1 MADNIDD
8 DEEGKP
14 VQIQFEFLNANDEI
28 ELSEEFTV
36 KILSQKNQSE
46 DFETNRIKIINSC
59 DFRTAEERF
68 YYYMFDKTKEI
79 FLTKDTDLTPY
90 LKSNKIIMQNCKT
103 FAEQIC
109 DKLREDALT
118 YQKMEEEGRSQEDLR
133 KSDANSEKK
142 KEIRRILN
150 YLTNNFEI
158 GLFAEI
164 FIANNGIQ
172 YLDKII
178 QYNTGNI
185 RKYALKGLS
194 KLLDYQSTFDYFDK
208 KKEILSSLYTILV
221 SDNDLKSP
229 IFAID
234 IMLKIIRT
242 SEEKIMY
249 IIDVAEKYAKKTHTK
264 IYYKLVE
271 YLSETN
277 KESDLKY
284 YSLWFINMIM
294 NYCHPSKL
302 PRIIIQLRDV
312 GIFEML
318 EKRKHLD
325 KNFELQ
331 VNMFLEKTQSVL
343 LDSDFEVE
351 IYKKE
356 IEDLKTHCYEIEK
369 RNISFS
375 EENEFYETLV
385 DEFIKYLNF
394 SNCFVTQA
402 GITNDKSKERNDD
415 KLDIKITVD
424 ERGAVDFQK
433 LIEEKNIKDFKEL
446 LDKFTILDP
455 ENNKL
460 KQKNKDLGGEG
471 GNIKNDQITELE
483 KKLKEEEDSHSSV
496 VKIKEDLENKVR
508 ELEKKFSPGKEA
520 STPSSTRTP
529 SPPPPPPPPPG
540 VPGVPTPPGTIPP
553 PPPPPGGPGGPPPP
567 PPPPG
572 APLPPGAPGFFGA
585 PIAKPT
591 KPKIT
596 LKSKVKQLQWQRVLL
611 MPESSKDRPN
621 LIWNNMKELKVD
633 VDEVIFLF
641 GTKKREQQKEEEKKP
656 KIETKKF
663 LDPKR
668 TQEVSIIVTKLPE
681 PEDVNRALI
690 TLDQSILNSDQIE
703 GLLKILITKEEL
715 NMYKS
720 MGEDGNWDKG
730 EKYLVKINDIP
741 NHQIKLKIWSLT
753 NKFEEKLPGVT
764 ESLEHMVNACNE
776 IKNNKYFKL
785 ILSIILG
792 LGNILN
798 GGSARGQADGFSL
811 DLLNKLPGIKD
822 NLGNS
827 ILTWVCSKAHKMDP
841 TFEGF
846 KGQFTELEKA
856 ANFSLK
862 ETNDSLNALKKI
874 VDQMA
879 QLLKSLT
886 SDDKFKQ
893 KSNENYDNFKMKVES
908 FDKKNKKNVETYQSL
923 VKYYGYKEKDNIYT
937 KNEAFFKMLLEFFK
951 EVNKSM
957 PKLDVKRI
965 MSIQNRQVGKKI
977 DQSAMMNFF
986 TNLTILNRHNS
997 FNI

>member
-508 ELEKKFSPGKEA
+508 ELEKKFSPGKED
-520 STPSSTRTP
+520 STPSSAGTL

-540 VPGVPTPPGTIPP
+540 VLGVPTPPGSIPP

-977 DQSAMMNFF
+977 DQSAMMN
-986 TNLTILNRHNS
+986 NLMSQLKQRVQGGKH
-997 FNI
+997 

>member
-14 VQIQFEFLNANDEI
+14 VQIQFEFLNANDEM

-508 ELEKKFSPGKEA
+508 ELEKKFSPGKED
-520 STPSSTRTP
+520 STPSSAGTL

-540 VPGVPTPPGTIPP
+540 VLGVPTPPGSIPP

-690 TLDQSILNSDQIE
+690 TLDQSILNPDQIE

-764 ESLEHMVNACNE
+764 ESLEHMINACNE

-977 DQSAMMNFF
+977 DQSAMMN
-986 TNLTILNRHNS
+986 NLMSQLKQRVQGGKH
-997 FNI
+997 

>member
-14 VQIQFEFLNANDEI
+14 VQIQFEFLNANDEM

-520 STPSSTRTP
+520 STPSSTGTP

-764 ESLEHMVNACNE
+764 ESLEHMINACNE

-977 DQSAMMNFF
+977 DQSAMMN
-986 TNLTILNRHNS
+986 NLMSQLKQRVQGGKH
-997 FNI
+997 

>member
-14 VQIQFEFLNANDEI
+14 VQIQFEFLNANDEM

-520 STPSSTRTP
+520 STPSSTGTP

-690 TLDQSILNSDQIE
+690 TLDQSILNPDQIE

-977 DQSAMMNFF
+977 DQSAMMN
-986 TNLTILNRHNS
+986 NLMSQLKQRVQGGKH
-997 FNI
+997 

>member
-284 YSLWFINMIM
+284 NSLWFINMIM

-508 ELEKKFSPGKEA
+508 ELEKKFSPGKED
-520 STPSSTRTP
+520 STPSSAGTL

-540 VPGVPTPPGTIPP
+540 VLGVPTPPGSIPP

-977 DQSAMMNFF
+977 DQSAMMN
-986 TNLTILNRHNS
+986 NLMSQLKQRVQGGKH
-997 FNI
+997 

>member
-14 VQIQFEFLNANDEI
+14 VQIQFEFLNANDEM

-520 STPSSTRTP
+520 STPSSTGTP

-977 DQSAMMNFF
+977 DQSAMMN
-986 TNLTILNRHNS
+986 NLMSQLKQRVQGGKH
-997 FNI
+997 